1 MAESDVVRPPVPA
14 PEIHDGDVDVEGED
28 ATELIDAP
36 GWVPSPAI
44 VDPLVSTDTQLEP
57 PAPP

>member
-1 MAESDVVRPPVPA
+1 MVRPPVPA